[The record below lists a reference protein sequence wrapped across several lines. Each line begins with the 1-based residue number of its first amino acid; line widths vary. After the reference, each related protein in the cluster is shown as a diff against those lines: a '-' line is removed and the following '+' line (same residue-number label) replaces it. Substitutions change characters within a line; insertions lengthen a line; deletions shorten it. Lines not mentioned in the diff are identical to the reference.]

1 MFEELDK
8 YENCGHFF
16 YEKNDNLREICNAPK
31 SGIGI
36 YLIYALKNGKIEL
49 VYIGCTGKII
59 QNGMLKTR
67 KEGVYD
73 TLVNG
78 KQFGEL
84 RSRAWDKKII
94 SEDIEA
100 LDIYWYETFDQ
111 SNMDIPAVI
120 EGKIIQQF
128 FEIHGKLPNWNKEY

>member
-1 MFEELDK
+1 MFEELEK
-8 YENCGHFF
+8 YENSGHFF

-49 VYIGCTGKII
+49 VYTGCTGKIT
-59 QNGMLKTR
+59 QDGMLKTR
-67 KEGVYD
+67 KGGIYD

-84 RSRAWDKKII
+84 RTRAWDKHII
-94 SEDIEA
+94 IEDIEA
-100 LDIYWYETFDQ
+100 LDVYWYETFDQ
-111 SNMDIPAVI
+111 YNMDIPAMI